1 MTENEKLIENACT
14 LFHEWFKDESHDY
27 SEREDSDV
35 EYFVGCM
42 LYNRFAF
49 SKAIST
55 MQTMDVGID
64 FIMAAE
70 EQYELAAKELE
81 LIETDDEL
89 VKLALLQ
96 EHIQASLDKYSSDRM
111 ACYLL
116 LRLKNHIDSLAAIY
130 NSEIDANDVDFER
143 MSKQQNPIYK

>member
-70 EQYELAAKELE
+70 AQYELAAKELE
-81 LIETDDEL
+81 LIETDDEML
-89 VKLALLQ
+89 KLALLQ
-96 EHIQASLDKYSSDRM
+96 EHIRASLEKYSSDKM

-116 LRLKNHIDSLAAIY
+116 QRLKNHIDSLAAIY
-130 NSEIDANDVDFER
+130 NDDIAASDVDFER